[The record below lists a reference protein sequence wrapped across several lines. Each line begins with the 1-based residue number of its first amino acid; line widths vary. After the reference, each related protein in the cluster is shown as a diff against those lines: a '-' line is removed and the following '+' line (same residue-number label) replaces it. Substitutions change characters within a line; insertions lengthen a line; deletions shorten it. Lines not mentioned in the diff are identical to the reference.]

1 MGIFQKVPKGDKV
14 LLRSEDKFE
23 ERVRI
28 CNVTLGCLLDI
39 RYYLTYY
46 LFTFVPFSFQAELEH
61 DTEVK
66 NAFNLRV
73 CIKHCIKH
81 KFELQV
87 ELHSVIFACSCI
99 YV

>member
-46 LFTFVPFSFQAELEH
+46 LFTFVPFSF
-61 DTEVK
+61 
-66 NAFNLRV
+66 
-73 CIKHCIKH
+73 
-81 KFELQV
+81 
-87 ELHSVIFACSCI
+87 
-99 YV
+99 